1 MDQDTFKSD
10 IFVKLG
16 QCWSLESLDVTGA
29 KHIDDQ
35 AFVNV
40 SKAEVVPA
48 PGEKPVSP
56 GLVNLKVVK
65 VGFCSLSDFGV
76 VTMCKVAPNIEHLE
90 INRLE
95 TLTEY
100 SVKFIFKELT
110 QLKFLDANGVS
121 AITYQMLDELKTT
134 KPNLIMR
141 KFRYDTFDKKDNGLR
156 VPRRVVEKKKKKKKG
171 KKSKK

>member
-1 MDQDTFKSD
+1 M
-10 IFVKLG
+10 
-16 QCWSLESLDVTGA
+16 TGA
-29 KHIDDQ
+29 KHLDDQ

-40 SKAEVVPA
+40 SKAEVVLA

-65 VGFCSLSDFGV
+65 VGFCSLSDFGI

-90 INRLE
+90 LNRLE

-100 SVKFIFKELT
+100 SVKFVFKELT

-121 AITYQMLDELKTT
+121 DGVCMWKSVV
-134 KPNLIMR
+134 
-141 KFRYDTFDKKDNGLR
+141 KKHQ
-156 VPRRVVEKKKKKKKG
+156 
-171 KKSKK
+171 